1 MPWKYGRS
9 IYCAKNSQVHLRGN
23 VIKGT
28 IIREMSFRYVK
39 TAVDL
44 WGSAGVLRAQ
54 AWASPGSGLPRRA
67 LGPSSS
73 WSSWCS
79 YCRGFTGNLATGGVR
94 WSFLVVRT
102 SLYQKPESLKV
113 LSVNEI
119 LGLDVSKK
127 VYVQPN
133 VYPPLNYETVFMSPK
148 RSLAFKIKHSD
159 KHFRYT
165 CSNLYV

>member
-79 YCRGFTGNLATGGVR
+79 YCCGFAGNLATGGVR

-113 LSVNEI
+113 LSVNKI

-127 VYVQPN
+127 VYVLMSILRLTMKLYLWAQRG
-133 VYPPLNYETVFMSPK
+133 VWLLKLSTVTNTSGTLVVICMFS
-148 RSLAFKIKHSD
+148 
-159 KHFRYT
+159 
-165 CSNLYV
+165 